1 MAELRLRRDPD
12 DRKRYVIEG
21 VGELKTG
28 RWHQR
33 GAAAAAT

>member
-21 VGELKTG
+21 VGELTTG
-28 RWHQR
+28 KWHQR
-33 GAAAAAT
+33 GPP